1 MEIVTA
7 PALAEGALRGP
18 STFLFAHGAG
28 APMDSAF
35 MNVVAEGL
43 AARGVRVVRFE
54 FPYMEER
61 RKTGKARAPDR
72 APVLLET
79 FRARIAAERE
89 RLPPAA
95 RLAIGG
101 KSMGG
106 RIASM
111 LADDV
116 RADALVCLG
125 YPFWPPQK
133 KGESAPSH
141 DRIRHLETLQV
152 RALILQGTRDSF
164 GGEEAVSKLHIT
176 PRIAWLPDGDHDFA
190 PRKRSGHTHEANLAT
205 AIELA
210 SAFLM
215 PDG

>member
-1 MEIVTA
+1 
-7 PALAEGALRGP
+7 
-18 STFLFAHGAG
+18 
-28 APMDSAF
+28 MDSGF
-35 MNVVAEGL
+35 MSVVAEGL

-54 FPYMEER
+54 FPYMVER

-72 APVLLET
+72 APVLLDT
-79 FRARIAAERE
+79 FRARIAAERK
-89 RLPPAA
+89 RLPAVA

-111 LADDV
+111 LADEV
-116 RADALVCLG
+116 QADALVCLG

-133 KGESAPSH
+133 NADGAVSR
-141 DRIRHLETLQV
+141 DRIVHLETLKT

-164 GGEEAVSKLHIT
+164 GDEEAVSKLRIT
-176 PRIAWLPDGDHDFA
+176 PSVAWLPDGDHDFA

-210 SAFLM
+210 AAFILRA
-215 PDG
+215 